1 MDDTTAGPRVT
12 TLQTEIGQLRARHH
26 EITDTPG
33 DEPAPPQAPA
43 LARLGTY
50 LRGLL
55 DAGTPAMR
63 KAVIETLIAEIRITE
78 GESFPVFRIPAS
90 DTPLPGDVATGAD
103 TCAARFAQWCV
114 RWGGWGSNPRPAD
127 YESAPPPSTPDRDRP
142 DLAT

>member
-50 LRGLL
+50 IRGLL

-78 GESFPVFRIPAS
+78 GGVIPRIPHPSLRHTAPRRRCHRGRHLRGPVRAMVRS
-90 DTPLPGDVATGAD
+90 VGRVGLEPTTG
-103 TCAARFAQWCV
+103 
-114 RWGGWGSNPRPAD
+114 G
-127 YESAPPPSTPDRDRP
+127 
-142 DLAT
+142 L